1 MIDKIFCGI
10 LGVGLIGAVIGGA
23 IIVKENLS
31 LKKQLK
37 AQTKKA
43 QTEQV
48 PAKVSK

>member
-31 LKKQLK
+31 LKRQLK
-37 AQTKKA
+37 VQTKEIK
-43 QTEQV
+43 TEQV
-48 PAKVSK
+48 VAEVSK